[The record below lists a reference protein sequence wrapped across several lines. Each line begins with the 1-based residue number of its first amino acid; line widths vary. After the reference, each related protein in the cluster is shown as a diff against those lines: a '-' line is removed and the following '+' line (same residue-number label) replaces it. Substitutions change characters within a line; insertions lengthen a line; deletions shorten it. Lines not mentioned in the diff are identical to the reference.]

1 MNYKHKTLSAL
12 LAATMVFSLAGCG
25 SASSAAPASSAAA
38 STPASSASTAAA
50 SFSVAESDL
59 SDAAL
64 QAIAKI
70 KEKGV
75 LTIST
80 ESKYAPFCFKD
91 NDLNIVGFEPTLM
104 QYLADDLGVKLNIQD
119 VDFTAVIPAVT
130 SGEADIGMAGMVK
143 TAERAEVVDF
153 TQPYHMSGQCV
164 MVLKDNAATF
174 TSFDSFAG
182 KTLGAQKGTLQ
193 ETILHDQF
201 PDSNAKILDKVP
213 DLVQLLQLGEIDG
226 LIIAVDPAGPYLAS
240 HEELATVDPGIV
252 VDPETNGQVACVAKG
267 NEGLVEYLN
276 AVFAKLSADGTLDGW
291 YADAVTLSNEQNAA

>member
-91 NDLNIVGFEPTLM
+91 NDLNISRRSPIREQM
-104 QYLADDLGVKLNIQD
+104 
-119 VDFTAVIPAVT
+119 TAP
-130 SGEADIGMAGMVK
+130 SW
-143 TAERAEVVDF
+143 
-153 TQPYHMSGQCV
+153 
-164 MVLKDNAATF
+164 
-174 TSFDSFAG
+174 
-182 KTLGAQKGTLQ
+182 
-193 ETILHDQF
+193 
-201 PDSNAKILDKVP
+201 SN
-213 DLVQLLQLGEIDG
+213 
-226 LIIAVDPAGPYLAS
+226 
-240 HEELATVDPGIV
+240 
-252 VDPETNGQVACVAKG
+252 
-267 NEGLVEYLN
+267 
-276 AVFAKLSADGTLDGW
+276 
-291 YADAVTLSNEQNAA
+291 

>member
-1 MNYKHKTLSAL
+1 MNYKHKALSAL

-25 SASSAAPASSAAA
+25 SASSAAPASSAAT
-38 STPASSASTAAA
+38 STPASSTAAPA
-50 SFSVAESDL
+50 SSSVAESDL

-104 QYLADDLGVKLNIQD
+104 QYLADDLGVELNIQD
-119 VDFTAVIPAVT
+119 VDFTAVIPAIQ

-143 TAERAEVVDF
+143 TAERAKVVDF

-164 MVLKDNAATF
+164 MVLKRQCRN
-174 TSFDSFAG
+174 
-182 KTLGAQKGTLQ
+182 
-193 ETILHDQF
+193 
-201 PDSNAKILDKVP
+201 VY
-213 DLVQLLQLGEIDG
+213 QL
-226 LIIAVDPAGPYLAS
+226 
-240 HEELATVDPGIV
+240 
-252 VDPETNGQVACVAKG
+252 
-267 NEGLVEYLN
+267 
-276 AVFAKLSADGTLDGW
+276 
-291 YADAVTLSNEQNAA
+291 